1 MGNVRTCELNKKL
14 KFENNRL
21 SFDFILKMA
30 AISMLNPKAE
40 VARAAQALAVNISAA
55 KGIQEVLKSNLGP
68 KGTMKMLVSG
78 AGDIKITKDGNVLL
92 HEMQIQHPTASL
104 IARASTA
111 QDDVTG
117 DGTTSTV
124 LLIGEFLKQAE
135 LYITEGLHPRIV
147 TEGFEEA
154 KKIALETLEAMKI
167 NFTDEDKRDILTKIS
182 STSLHTKV
190 HPTIAKNLTDICV
203 DAYLSIKPEEGRE
216 EIDLHMVEIMEMQ
229 HRSEAETN
237 LVKGLD
243 LKHGGRHPD
252 MPKRLENCYILTC
265 NVSMEYEKTEVNSG
279 FFYKSADEREKL
291 VAAERKF
298 IEDRVQK
305 VIEFKKKVC
314 DGTNK
319 SFVIINQKGIDP
331 LSLDALA
338 REGILAL
345 RRAKRRNMERM
356 TLACGGQAMN
366 TFEELDES
374 CLGYAG
380 VVYEHVLGE
389 NKFTFVE
396 ECKNPRSVTILLRA
410 GNKHTLTQMKDA
422 VRDGLRAVKNALDDG
437 CAVPGAGS
445 YEVAVHMAL
454 KKAMDQMKGRAR
466 LGVQAYADGMLVI
479 PKVLAQNAG
488 HDPQDVMVTLI
499 SESTDSGQAVGVDCA
514 SGEAIIPTDHG
525 ILDNYRV
532 KKQMIHSCTVIA
544 CNLLLVDE
552 IMRAGLSS
560 LKGGPQ

>member
-1 MGNVRTCELNKKL
+1 
-14 KFENNRL
+14 
-21 SFDFILKMA
+21 
-30 AISMLNPKAE
+30 MLNPKAE
-40 VARAAQALAVNISAA
+40 VARASQALAVNISGA
-55 KGIQEVLKSNLGP
+55 KGIQDVLKTNLGP
-68 KGTMKMLVSG
+68 KGTMKMLVGG

-111 QDDVTG
+111 QDDITG

-124 LLIGEFLKQAE
+124 LLIGEYLKQAD
-135 LYITEGLHPRIV
+135 LYITEGLHPRII
-147 TEGFEEA
+147 TEGFDKA
-154 KKIALETLEAMKI
+154 KEKALEVLDNMKI
-167 NFTDEDKRDILTKIS
+167 NLSGDEKKDILTNIS
-182 STSLHTKV
+182 ATSLGTKV
-190 HPTIAKNLTDICV
+190 HPQLASQLTPLIV
-203 DAYLSIKPEEGRE
+203 DAVQAVQIEDKP
-216 EIDLHMVEIMEMQ
+216 IDLHMVELMEMQ
-229 HRSEAETN
+229 HRSETDTS
-237 LVKGLD
+237 LIKGLVMD
-243 LKHGGRHPD
+243 HGGRHPD

-265 NVSMEYEKTEVNSG
+265 NVSLEYEKTEGNSG
-279 FFYKSADEREKL
+279 FFYKSAEDREKL
-291 VAAERKF
+291 VVAERKF

-305 VIEFKKKVC
+305 IIELKRKVC
-314 DGTNK
+314 TKENGKT
-319 SFVIINQKGIDP
+319 FVIINQKGIDP

-345 RRAKRRNMERM
+345 RRAKRRNMERLA
-356 TLACGGQAMN
+356 LACGGTAMN
-366 TFEELDES
+366 TFDDLDES

-380 VVYEHVLGE
+380 SVYEHVLGE

-410 GNKHTLTQMKDA
+410 GNKHTLVQMKDA

-437 CAVPGAGS
+437 CVVPGAGS

-454 KKAMDQMKGRAR
+454 KKAMEAIKGRAR
-466 LGVQAYADGMLVI
+466 LGMQAYAEGMLVI

-488 HDPQDVMVTLI
+488 YDPQDVMVTLT
-499 SESTDSGQAVGVDCA
+499 SEAGESGQPVGVDC
-514 SGEAIIPTDHG
+514 STGEAIIPADHG

-560 LKGGPQ
+560 LKGGPM

>member
-55 KGIQEVLKSNLGP
+55 KGIQEVLKTNLGP

-135 LYITEGLHPRIV
+135 NYINEGLHPRVV

-154 KKIALETLEAMKI
+154 KKIALQVLDDIKI
-167 NFTDEDKRDILTKIS
+167 DITEEEKKNILVQIAQ
-182 STSLHTKV
+182 TSLNTKV
-190 HPTIAKNLTDICV
+190 HPKIADSLTTICV
-203 DAYLSIKPEEGRE
+203 DSLLAIQIKDTP
-216 EIDLHMVEIMEMQ
+216 IDLHMVELMEMQ
-229 HRSEAETN
+229 HRSETDTN
-237 LVKGLD
+237 LVKGLVMD
-243 LKHGGRHPD
+243 HGGRHPD
-252 MPKRLENCYILTC
+252 MPKRLENCHILTC
-265 NVSMEYEKTEVNSG
+265 NVSLEYEKTEVNSG

-291 VAAERKF
+291 VVAERKF
-298 IEDRVQK
+298 IEDRVKK

-314 DGTNK
+314 DGTDK

-338 REGILAL
+338 REGILGL

-356 TLACGGQAMN
+356 ALACGGQAMN
-366 TFEELDES
+366 TFEDLDES

-396 ECKNPRSVTILLRA
+396 ECKNPKSVTILLRA
-410 GNKHTLTQMKDA
+410 GNKHALVQMKDA
-422 VRDGLRAVKNALDDG
+422 VRDGLRAVKNALEDG
-437 CAVPGAGS
+437 CVVPGAGS

-454 KKAMDQMKGRAR
+454 KKAMDLVKGRER
-466 LGVQAYADGMLVI
+466 LGMQAYADGLLVI
-479 PKVLAQNAG
+479 PKVLAQNSG
-488 HDPQDVMVTLI
+488 YDPQDVMVTLV
-499 SESTDSGQAVGVDCA
+499 SESNDSGQAVGVDC
-514 SGEAIIPTDHG
+514 STGEAIIPADHG

-544 CNLLLVDE
+544 TNLLLVDE

>member
-1 MGNVRTCELNKKL
+1 MGYFVFSVATVAIHVHE
-14 KFENNRL
+14 
-21 SFDFILKMA
+21 KMSA
-30 AISMLNPKAE
+30 VKSLNPKAE
-40 VARAAQALAVNISAA
+40 IAKSHQALAINIGAA
-55 KGIQEVLKSNLGP
+55 RGLRDVMRTNLGP

-135 LYITEGLHPRIV
+135 LYITEGLHPRVV
-147 TEGFEEA
+147 TEGFEDA
-154 KKIALETLEAMKI
+154 KKIALETLENMKI
-167 NFTDEDKRDILTKIS
+167 TLTDEERRDILTKIS

-203 DAYLSIKPEEGRE
+203 DSVLAIKPDEAGKD
-216 EIDLHMVEIMEMQ
+216 IDLHMIEIMEMQ
-229 HRSEAETN
+229 HRSEAESS
-237 LVKGLD
+237 LVRGLVMD
-243 LKHGGRHPD
+243 HGGRHPD

-265 NVSMEYEKTEVNSG
+265 NVSLEYEKTEVNSG

-298 IEDRVQK
+298 IEDRVKK

-314 DGTNK
+314 DGTDK
-319 SFVIINQKGIDP
+319 TFVIINQKGIDP

-356 TLACGGQAMN
+356 ALACGGQAMN
-366 TFEELDES
+366 TFDDLDES

-380 VVYEHVLGE
+380 CVYEHVLGE

-396 ECKNPRSVTILLRA
+396 
-410 GNKHTLTQMKDA
+410 
-422 VRDGLRAVKNALDDG
+422 
-437 CAVPGAGS
+437 GARTPS
-445 YEVAVHMAL
+445 
-454 KKAMDQMKGRAR
+454 
-466 LGVQAYADGMLVI
+466 
-479 PKVLAQNAG
+479 
-488 HDPQDVMVTLI
+488 
-499 SESTDSGQAVGVDCA
+499 
-514 SGEAIIPTDHG
+514 
-525 ILDNYRV
+525 
-532 KKQMIHSCTVIA
+532 
-544 CNLLLVDE
+544 
-552 IMRAGLSS
+552 
-560 LKGGPQ
+560 